1 MRKIFGS
8 ISSFWI
14 ARCERTKMATLLELA
29 KDASKN
35 HNYVLSCEMYE
46 RLLQEKGR
54 KSSELYF
61 GYADSLAH
69 CSRIKKSLD
78 IYAHICFQLCEIIP
92 VERLKYLAN
101 SIIEFIITKRTNN
114 SNSNNNTA
122 IASSPIEQLESLIDP
137 LCCPICEDV
146 LKYPVTSYCGHSYC
160 RACCFGRTKCIVCGQ
175 AFPVINTTSN
185 VVTSTTQQ
193 NSTIT
198 SEFFSDISPVTMP
211 MSEEYEIDSNSI
223 EDISSIKEE
232 DKANNSCLEEIDGG
246 KCGGFEQDILVRRLV
261 EKWWGPY
268 LKASELNDEA
278 EQYLKRNL
286 YDEALKC
293 CNQSLEVGELRKWD
307 TLIISLANNWDW
319 DFVSSFKISSSSYSV
334 IVGRHASV
342 KC

>member
-1 MRKIFGS
+1 
-8 ISSFWI
+8 
-14 ARCERTKMATLLELA
+14 MATLLELA

-101 SIIEFIITKRTNN
+101 SIIEFIITKRTN
-114 SNSNNNTA
+114 SNNNNNNTS
-122 IASSPIEQLESLIDP
+122 IASSPVEQLESLIDP

-160 RACCFGRTKCIVCGQ
+160 RACCFGRTKCIICGQ
-175 AFPVINTTSN
+175 DFPIINTTSSSNNN
-185 VVTSTTQQ
+185 VLVTPPTASTVVQ

-198 SEFFSDISPVTMP
+198 SEFLSIEGSPVTMVP
-211 MSEEYEIDSNSI
+211 MNDREYDEIDRNNRI
-223 EDISSIKEE
+223 VQISSIKDDDGNE
-232 DKANNSCLEEIDGG
+232 DIANNCYEDLDGG

-261 EKWWGPY
+261 EKWWGPH

-293 CNQSLEVGELRKWD
+293 CNQSLEVGESIPL
-307 TLIISLANNWDW
+307 
-319 DFVSSFKISSSSYSV
+319 
-334 IVGRHASV
+334 
-342 KC
+342 

>member
-1 MRKIFGS
+1 
-8 ISSFWI
+8 
-14 ARCERTKMATLLELA
+14 MATLLELA

-114 SNSNNNTA
+114 SNNNNNTTT
-122 IASSPIEQLESLIDP
+122 IASLPVEQQTESLIDP

-160 RACCFGRTKCIVCGQ
+160 RACCFGRSKCIICGQ

-185 VVTSTTQQ
+185 IVVTATSVQ

-198 SEFFSDISPVTMP
+198 SEFSSIDSSSPVTMP
-211 MSEEYEIDSNSI
+211 MSDEYEEIDSNNRLEEISNI
-223 EDISSIKEE
+223 KDDDDI
-232 DKANNSCLEEIDGG
+232 ANNSCADFDGG

-261 EKWWGPY
+261 EKWWAPY

-286 YDEALKC
+286 FDEALKC
-293 CNQSLEVGELRKWD
+293 CNQSLEIGELK
-307 TLIISLANNWDW
+307 
-319 DFVSSFKISSSSYSV
+319 K
-334 IVGRHASV
+334 
-342 KC
+342 